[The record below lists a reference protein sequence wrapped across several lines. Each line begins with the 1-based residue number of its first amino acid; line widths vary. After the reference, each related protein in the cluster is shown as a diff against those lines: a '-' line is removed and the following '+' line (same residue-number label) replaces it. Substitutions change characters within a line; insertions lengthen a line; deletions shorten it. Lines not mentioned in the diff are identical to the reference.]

1 MRGVPEGNGEEKTMS
16 TTEQA
21 PNAQKATLILPAL
34 KRPILGCALTREDEA
49 FNAAVE
55 EIIRLNAGAGAFCEQ
70 LSDLAEKGERLSAL
84 MPAMRKANKA
94 LHAKIEAREKQL
106 AKVLPLLR
114 DVWNQSHEFDAGL
127 ALAAFELG
135 NEIEATLDSIKAQKP
150 KAPGTTDGVHPFL
163 GMLQAGALSTSSSR
177 GKYDLKLSYESLADR
192 RQAER
197 ELRGLFA
204 GAANTQA
211 SAEKSPEDF
220 NHDHSLFSEIRCS
233 MPVNEDDEPTR
244 YIINEAQ
251 LQRIRVLEFAHEQS
265 KRTGQVELE
274 VWYDSMPE
282 SCGRVNWTAILHR
295 KGGCISDGV
304 TIARSE
310 YPDRVRY
317 EADCYRYVLGLLP
330 DKPFLLNYDTDK
342 RSDYVYPPTPQKVA
356 LDQAQAE
363 LAHAQSQLEKMRVV
377 LEDAVDDAKSFLASD
392 QGWTRYGNQRDEI
405 AARYDAVLAPQPKDV
420 PKS

>member
-1 MRGVPEGNGEEKTMS
+1 MS

-21 PNAQKATLILPAL
+21 PHAPKSTLVLPEL
-34 KRPILGCALTREDEA
+34 KRPHPGCALTREDEA

-55 EIIRLNAGAGAFCEQ
+55 EIIRLNAGAHSEQ
-70 LSDLAEKGERLSAL
+70 LSKLAEKGQRLSAM

-94 LHAKIEAREKQL
+94 LHAKVEAGERFL
-106 AKVLPLLR
+106 ARVLPVLR

-127 ALAAFELG
+127 ALSAFELG
-135 NEIEATLDSIKAQKP
+135 DEIEATLAIIKARKP
-150 KAPGTTDGVHPFL
+150 KAPGTTDGVHPSL
-163 GMLQAGALSTSSSR
+163 GMLQAGALSTSSGR

-197 ELRGLFA
+197 ELQGLL
-204 GAANTQA
+204 AAAASTQA
-211 SAEKSPEDF
+211 AADKSKEDF
-220 NHDHSLFSEIRCS
+220 NHDHTLFSEIRCS

-251 LQRIRVLEFAHEQS
+251 LQRIRVLEFAHEQR
-265 KRTGQVELE
+265 KKNDPVELE

-295 KGGCISDGV
+295 KGGCISDGM

-310 YPDRVRY
+310 YPGRVRY

-330 DKPFLLNYDTDK
+330 EKPFLLDYDTDK

-363 LAHAQSQLEKMRVV
+363 LAQAQTQLKEMRVV
-377 LEDAVDDAKSFLASD
+377 LEEAVEDAKSFLASD

-405 AARYDAVLAPQPKDV
+405 AARYDATLSTESKIAPQTL
-420 PKS
+420 